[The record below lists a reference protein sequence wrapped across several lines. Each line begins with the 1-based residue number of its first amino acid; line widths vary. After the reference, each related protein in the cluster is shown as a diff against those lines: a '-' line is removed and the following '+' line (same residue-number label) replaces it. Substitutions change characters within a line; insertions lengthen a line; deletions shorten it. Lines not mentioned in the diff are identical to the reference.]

1 MERDRASSST
11 GNEMRQR
18 KLIPVYIM
26 GKRYQVPDDLT
37 IMTAMEYAGYQLK
50 RGAGCREGFCG
61 ACVTVYRSAN
71 DYKLKAGL
79 ACQTVVE
86 AEMYVAQIP
95 FTPAN
100 KPTYDIRELEPS
112 ISNIQTIYPELM
124 RCLSCNS
131 CTKVCPQNIEVM
143 DYIQAAIRG
152 DVATLADLSFDCIMC
167 GICAMRC
174 PAEIVQYNV
183 ALLGRRLYGK
193 YLSKKGP
200 YLEKRVEEVK
210 EGRFDEGKQELM
222 RADREAIC
230 RRYEERDI
238 ESG

>member
-1 MERDRASSST
+1 MKRDRVSSSKDSET
-11 GNEMRQR
+11 TQA

-26 GKRYQVPDDLT
+26 GRRYQVPEDLT

-61 ACVTVYRSAN
+61 ACVTVYRSAD

-86 AEMYVAQIP
+86 PEMYVAQIP

-100 KPTYDIRELEPS
+100 KPTYDIKELQPS
-112 ISNIQTIYPELM
+112 ISAIQSIYPEVM

-143 DYIQAAIRG
+143 DYMQAAVRG
-152 DVATLADLSFDCIMC
+152 DIAKLADLSFDCIMC

-174 PAEIVQYNV
+174 PAEIVQYNM

-200 YLEKRVEEVK
+200 YLEKRVEEIK
-210 EGRFDEGKQELM
+210 AGKYEQGMQELM
-222 RADREAIC
+222 RANRETLS
-230 RRYEERDI
+230 RRYDARDI
-238 ESG
+238 ESE

>member
-1 MERDRASSST
+1 MNKDRISSGLNRGT
-11 GNEMRQR
+11 TRT
-18 KLIPVYIM
+18 KLVPVYIM

-37 IMTAMEYAGYQLK
+37 IMTAMEYVGYQLK
-50 RGAGCREGFCG
+50 RGVGCREGFCG
-61 ACVTVYRSAN
+61 ACVTVYRSGN

-86 AEMYVAQIP
+86 SEMYVAQIP

-100 KPTYDIRELEPS
+100 NAIYDVKELQPS
-112 ISNIQTIYPELM
+112 ISSIQSIYPELM

-131 CTKVCPQNIEVM
+131 CTRVCPQNIEVM

-152 DVATLADLSFDCIMC
+152 DIAKLADLSFDCIMC

-200 YLEKRVEEVK
+200 YLKKRLEEIR
-210 EGRFDEGKQELM
+210 EGRFDEGVEELT
-222 RADREAIC
+222 RLDRKTLS
-230 RRYEERDI
+230 RRYYERDI
-238 ESG
+238 ELG

>member
-1 MERDRASSST
+1 MKTDRISSDIK
-11 GNEMRQR
+11 NETTQAE
-18 KLIPVYIM
+18 LIPVYIM
-26 GKRYQVPDDLT
+26 GKRYEVPSDLT

-50 RGAGCREGFCG
+50 RGVGCREGFCG
-61 ACVTVYRSAN
+61 ACVTVYRTAN

-86 AEMYVAQIP
+86 REMYVAQIP

-100 KPTYDIRELEPS
+100 KAIYDINGLQPS
-112 ISNIQTIYPELM
+112 ISTIQSIYPELM

-143 DYIQAAIRG
+143 DYVQAAIRG
-152 DVATLADLSFDCIMC
+152 DVAELADLSFDCIMC

-200 YLEKRVEEVK
+200 YLEKRVEEIK
-210 EGRFDEGKQELM
+210 QGRYEEGIKKLM
-222 RADREAIC
+222 RADKATLSK
-230 RRYEERDI
+230 RYYERDI
-238 ESG
+238 ESA

>member
-1 MERDRASSST
+1 MNRDRVSS
-11 GNEMRQR
+11 
-18 KLIPVYIM
+18 LIPVYIM
-26 GKRYQVPDDLT
+26 GKKYQVPEGLT

-86 AEMYVAQIP
+86 PEMYVAQIP

-100 KPTYDIRELEPS
+100 KAIYDVNKLQPS
-112 ISNIQTIYPELM
+112 ISTIQSIYPEVM

-143 DYIQAAIRG
+143 DYIQAALRG
-152 DVATLADLSFDCIMC
+152 DIAELADLSFDCIMC

-193 YLSKKGP
+193 CLSKKGP
-200 YLEKRVEEVK
+200 YLKRRLEELK
-210 EGRFDEGKQELM
+210 EGRFKEGVEELM
-222 RADREAIC
+222 RTDKETLS
-230 RRYEERDI
+230 RRYYERDI
-238 ESG
+238 ESA

>member
-1 MERDRASSST
+1 MKTDRISSDIKNGT
-11 GNEMRQR
+11 TQAE
-18 KLIPVYIM
+18 LIPVYIM
-26 GKRYQVPDDLT
+26 GKRYEVPSDLT

-50 RGAGCREGFCG
+50 RGVGCREGFCG
-61 ACVTVYRSAN
+61 ACVTVYRSPN

-86 AEMYVAQIP
+86 PEMYVAQIP

-100 KPTYDIRELEPS
+100 KAIYDINGLQPS
-112 ISNIQTIYPELM
+112 ISTIQSIYPELM

-143 DYIQAAIRG
+143 DYVQAAVRG
-152 DVATLADLSFDCIMC
+152 DVAELADLSFDCIMC

-200 YLEKRVEEVK
+200 YLEKRVEEIK
-210 EGRFDEGKQELM
+210 QGRYEEGIKKLM
-222 RADREAIC
+222 RADKATLSK
-230 RRYEERDI
+230 RYYERDI
-238 ESG
+238 ESA